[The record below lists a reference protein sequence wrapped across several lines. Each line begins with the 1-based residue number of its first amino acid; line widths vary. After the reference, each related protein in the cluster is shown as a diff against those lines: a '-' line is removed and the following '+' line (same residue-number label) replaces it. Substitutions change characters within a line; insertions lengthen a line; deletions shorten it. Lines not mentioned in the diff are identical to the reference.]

1 MTICRHLIKTQRLW
15 VQMFADIAGFTAWS
29 SEREPFQVF
38 QLLETVYAGFD
49 AIAKRLSV
57 FKMKPLVIV
66 TWR

>member
-1 MTICRHLIKTQRLW
+1 MI
-15 VQMFADIAGFTAWS
+15 ADIAGFTAWS

-38 QLLETVYAGFD
+38 QLLETVYAGFG